1 VSTATG
7 IYYDPYDFDIDNDP
21 YPLWK
26 RMRDE
31 APLYFNERYNFYAL
45 SRYADVEEASTDW
58 KTYTSSKGI
67 QLEMVQRGHPVPPG
81 LFIAEDPPEHDMH
94 RLILSR
100 AVTPRKVLALEP
112 RIRELCAEYLDP
124 LVGSGRFDLVDDF
137 GAHLPMRVI
146 GLLAG
151 IPEESQVELR
161 DKIEESARLKK
172 AEMPE
177 ESTIGTIGT
186 PYGDFLAYRRDHLSD
201 DFLSTLIQARFTDVF
216 TGEERGLTDQEILNY
231 VGMLYAAGNETTARL
246 IGWMGKI
253 LSDYPDQ
260 RAAVVADPSLIP
272 GAVEE
277 TLRYEVPSPIQIRV
291 TTKPLELHGESVP
304 EGSTMALLTGSANR
318 DERAFQDPDT
328 YNVHRKIDRFVT
340 FGVGVHY
347 CFGAA
352 LARLEGRI
360 ALDEILKRF
369 PTWEAD
375 MSGAELIHTST
386 LRGYRKLPV
395 VVLRARGFRR

>member
-1 VSTATG
+1 MSTATE
-7 IYYDPYDFDIDNDP
+7 IYYDPYDFDIDTDP
-21 YPLWK
+21 YPVWK

-31 APLYFNERYNFYAL
+31 APLYYNERYNFYAL
-45 SRYADVEEASTDW
+45 SRYADVEQASINW

-67 QLEMVQRGHPVPPG
+67 QLEMVQHNYPVPPG

-100 AVTPRKVLALEP
+100 AVTPRRVLALEP

-146 GLLAG
+146 GALVG

-161 DKIEESARLKK
+161 DQLEETSRLKS

-177 ESTIGTIGT
+177 ESAVGTIGV
-186 PYGDFLAYRRDHLSD
+186 PYVKYLAYRREHPAD
-201 DFLSTLIQARFTDVF
+201 DFLSVLIQARFTDVS
-216 TGEERGLTDQEILNY
+216 TGQERGLTDQEILNY
-231 VGMLYAAGNETTARL
+231 VGQLYAAGNETTARL
-246 IGWMGKI
+246 IGWMGKV
-253 LSDYPDQ
+253 LSDNPDQ
-260 RAAVVADPSLIP
+260 RAAVVADPSLVP
-272 GAVEE
+272 AAVEE

-291 TTKPLELHGESVP
+291 MTESEQVHGQTLA
-304 EGSTMALLTGSANR
+304 EGATVALLTGSANR
-318 DERAFQDPDT
+318 DERAFEDPDT
-328 YNVHRKIDRFVT
+328 FNVHRKIDRHVT

-352 LARLEGRI
+352 LARVEGRI
-360 ALDEILKRF
+360 ALEEILKRF
-369 PTWEAD
+369 PSWEAD

-386 LRGYRKLPV
+386 LRGYRKLPI
-395 VVLRARGFRR
+395 VL

>member
-1 VSTATG
+1 VSTATE
-7 IYYDPYDFDIDNDP
+7 IYYDPYDFEIDNDP
-21 YPLWK
+21 YPVWK

-31 APLYFNERYNFYAL
+31 APLYYNERYDFFAL
-45 SRYADVEEASTDW
+45 SRYADVEEASTNW
-58 KTYTSSKGI
+58 KTFTSSKGI
-67 QLEMVQRGHPVPPG
+67 QLEMVKRGHPVPPG

-146 GLLAG
+146 GALVG
-151 IPEESQVELR
+151 IPEEAQLELR
-161 DKIEESARLKK
+161 DKVEESARLKK
-172 AEMPE
+172 AEMPA
-177 ESTIGTIGT
+177 ESSIGTIGT
-186 PYGDFLAYRRDHLSD
+186 PYGAFLAFRRDHPAD
-201 DFLSTLIQARFTDVF
+201 DFLSTLIEARFTDAF

-253 LSDYPDQ
+253 LAEHPHQ
-260 RAAVVADPSLIP
+260 RAAVVADPSLVP
-272 GAVEE
+272 AAVEE
-277 TLRYEVPSPIQIRV
+277 TLRFEVPSPIQIRALA
-291 TTKPLELHGESVP
+291 KPAELYGQTLP
-304 EGSTMALLTGSANR
+304 EGATMALLTGSANR
-318 DERAFQDPDT
+318 DERAFDSPDT
-328 YNVHRKIDRFVT
+328 FDVQRKIDRHVT

-369 PTWEAD
+369 PSWDVD

-386 LRGYRKLPV
+386 LRGYRKLPI
-395 VVLRARGFRR
+395 VL

>member
-1 VSTATG
+1 MSTATE

-21 YPLWK
+21 YPVWK

-31 APLYFNERYNFYAL
+31 APLYYNERYDFYAL
-45 SRYADVEEASTDW
+45 SRFADVEAASTDW
-58 KTYTSSKGI
+58 QTYTSAKGI
-67 QLEMVQRGHPVPPG
+67 QLEMVQRGYPIPPG

-100 AVTPRKVLALEP
+100 AVTPRRVLALEP

-124 LVGSGRFDLVDDF
+124 LVGQSRFDLVDDF

-146 GLLAG
+146 GALVG

-177 ESTIGTIGT
+177 DSTIAGIGA
-186 PYGDFLAYRRDHLSD
+186 PYAAYLAYRRDHPAD
-201 DFLSTLIQARFTDVF
+201 DFLSVLIQARFTDVF

-231 VGMLYAAGNETTARL
+231 VGQLYAAGNETTARL
-246 IGWMGKI
+246 IGWMGKV
-253 LSDYPDQ
+253 LSDNPEQ
-260 RAAVVADPSLIP
+260 RAAVVADPSLVP
-272 GAVEE
+272 AAVEE
-277 TLRYEVPSPIQIRV
+277 TLRYEVPSPIQVRAMA
-291 TTKPLELHGESVP
+291 KPAELYGQTVP
-304 EGSTMALLTGSANR
+304 EGTALVLLTGSANR
-318 DERAFQDPDT
+318 DERAFEDPDT
-328 YNVHRKIDRFVT
+328 FNVRRKIDRHVT
-340 FGVGVHY
+340 FGIGVHY

-360 ALDEILKRF
+360 ALEEILKRF
-369 PTWEAD
+369 PSWDVD

-386 LRGYRKLPV
+386 LRGYRKLPI
-395 VVLRARGFRR
+395 VL